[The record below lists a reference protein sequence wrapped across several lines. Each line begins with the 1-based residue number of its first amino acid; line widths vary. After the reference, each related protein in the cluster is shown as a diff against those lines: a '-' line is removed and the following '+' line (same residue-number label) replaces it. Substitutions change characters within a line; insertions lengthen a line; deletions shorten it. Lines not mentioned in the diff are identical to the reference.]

1 MTLCL
6 LILPRLELFK
16 LFKQSSRRDSQFTC
30 ERNAA
35 CRENAK
41 LVKIVIMQE
50 VVMLLVRAVLLSL
63 LIVGATS
70 FNSPVHVLSVD
81 RPMRRVVSAPLMVDE
96 PRVGLWGRGE
106 PPKCV

>member
-1 MTLCL
+1 
-6 LILPRLELFK
+6 
-16 LFKQSSRRDSQFTC
+16 
-30 ERNAA
+30 
-35 CRENAK
+35 
-41 LVKIVIMQE
+41 
-50 VVMLLVRAVLLSL
+50 MLLARAVLSL

>member
-1 MTLCL
+1 
-6 LILPRLELFK
+6 
-16 LFKQSSRRDSQFTC
+16 
-30 ERNAA
+30 
-35 CRENAK
+35 
-41 LVKIVIMQE
+41 MQE